1 MEVVQQHRIIQPMPH
16 QSSICPPIPPV
27 LPQQP
32 HMQHPNPKVTVL
44 QNISLQPI
52 KEESTEPEEDAVG
65 DMNPL
70 EQIANVSVCT
80 NENQVLRPKI
90 LTTVKP
96 NSSIAIKPASM
107 QLAGPSNDNQKIKM
121 CSTKKPITK
130 TVNSGQKL
138 IVVSN
143 AQTLTSNSILQR
155 TLQIPFVK
163 NVSIKNFDK
172 FKIVTTNSS
181 PTSIQVANV
190 TNSVGNP
197 LKHKVVTVKTNPVT
211 KKVIPLSQLQVL
223 NSKGSIKVLP
233 LGGKIVGKTVGT
245 TSSPLYIMNTTQL
258 AAKNSPTPQLTT
270 INKLNIIEEP
280 KSIKIPE
287 SDESE
292 QNLTADDN
300 RENGK
305 SSVLADILKASGV
318 ITEAEDYDA
327 KIEEFHIP
335 QNKVKIEDNDGG
347 EVIPILKESNE
358 ALEIEKTEEQPVEY
372 EIMDIKREEETE
384 DAESSKCTKV
394 YKIVCKNNEHF
405 VGS

>member
-16 QSSICPPIPPV
+16 QSSICPSTPSV
-27 LPQQP
+27 PQQQ
-32 HMQHPNPKVTVL
+32 HIQHPNQKVTVL

-52 KEESTEPEEDAVG
+52 KEEDVEQEEDVG
-65 DMNPL
+65 GEINPL
-70 EQIANVSVCT
+70 EQVANVSVCP
-80 NENQVLRPKI
+80 NENQVLRPKM
-90 LTTVKP
+90 LTNVKP
-96 NSSIAIKPASM
+96 NSNIAVKPPSV
-107 QLAGPSNDNQKIKM
+107 QLAGSSNDSQKIKM
-121 CSTKKPITK
+121 CSTKKPTTK

-181 PTSIQVANV
+181 PTSIQVASV
-190 TNSVGNP
+190 SNSIGNP

-258 AAKNSPTPQLTT
+258 TTKNSPSSQLSTVS
-270 INKLNIIEEP
+270 KLNVIEEP
-280 KSIKIPE
+280 KSIKINE
-287 SDESE
+287 SDESQ
-292 QNLTADDN
+292 QNLCTEDS

-335 QNKVKIEDNDGG
+335 QNKSKVEENQGE
-347 EVIPILKESNE
+347 EVIPELKETNE
-358 ALEIEKTEEQPVEY
+358 ATEVGKTEEQTVEY
-372 EIMDIKREEETE
+372 EIMDIKSEEETE
-384 DAESSKCTKV
+384 DTEHSK
-394 YKIVCKNNEHF
+394 YLIFFLKIFRKK
-405 VGS
+405 

>member
-1 MEVVQQHRIIQPMPH
+1 MEIMQQQRIIQPMPH
-16 QSSICPPIPPV
+16 QSSMSVPIPTMIPPPH
-27 LPQQP
+27 PQNI
-32 HMQHPNPKVTVL
+32 QHSNQKVTVL

-52 KEESTEPEEDAVG
+52 KEECTAPEEDTVG
-65 DMNPL
+65 EMKPL
-70 EQIANVSVCT
+70 EQVINMPVCS
-80 NENQVLRPKI
+80 NENQIARPKMLPI
-90 LTTVKP
+90 VKP
-96 NSSIAIKPASM
+96 NTSIAIKPTSIPSV
-107 QLAGPSNDNQKIKM
+107 QIAGISSDNQKTKM
-121 CSTKKPITK
+121 CSAKKTITK

-143 AQTLTSNSILQR
+143 AQTLTTNSILQR

-190 TNSVGNP
+190 TNSSGTP
-197 LKHKVVTVKTNPVT
+197 IKHKVVTVKTNPIT

-245 TSSPLYIMNTTQL
+245 TSSPLYIMNTSQL
-258 AAKNSPTPQLTT
+258 PKNSSTT
-270 INKLNIIEEP
+270 QFTAANKLNVVEEI
-280 KSIKIPE
+280 KSNKSTESEE
-287 SDESE
+287 SD
-292 QNLTADDN
+292 QNVTADEN

-335 QNKVKIEDNDGG
+335 QNKIKIEDGEDPQVTTNSKDGI
-347 EVIPILKESNE
+347 EE
-358 ALEIEKTEEQPVEY
+358 LEYEKTDVQNVEY
-372 EIMDIKREEETE
+372 EIMDLKKDEILEESEN
-384 DAESSKCTKV
+384 SKFLLFSILLPK
-394 YKIVCKNNEHF
+394 
-405 VGS
+405 